1 MRRLIPAL
9 CLSGL
14 LLACA
19 HDKSERDTSVAKASG
34 EERGSDAAD
43 KRGRDA
49 ADEQRRE
56 RHARADA
63 DRVENPELTH
73 RGDRGRVASADGVP
87 ERDPGNSEVNDRD
100 RDGSDITPMDQG
112 NGEIDLDLTQRIRK
126 SVVGDDSLSF
136 GAKNVKIITRDG
148 HVTLRGTVNNAAEKD
163 TIYKTAVTHAG
174 VGHVTNQLEV
184 DD

>member
-1 MRRLIPAL
+1 MSRLIPAL

-19 HDKSERDTSVAKASG
+19 RDNREQDTTVAQASG
-34 EERGSDAAD
+34 EERA
-43 KRGRDA
+43 
-49 ADEQRRE
+49 RE
-56 RHARADA
+56 REVDA
-63 DRVENPELTH
+63 EKQPGTAQAERRRDDERVELKH
-73 RGDRGRVASADGVP
+73 RGDKDRVAGVDAVP
-87 ERDPGNSEVNDRD
+87 ARDPGSTEVNDRD
-100 RDGSDITPMDQG
+100 RDGADITPMDQG

-126 SVVGDDSLSF
+126 GVMGEDSLSF

-148 HVTLRGTVNNAAEKD
+148 HVTLRGTVNSASEKD
-163 TIYKTAVTHAG
+163 TINKIAVTHAG